1 MICDGITGL
10 YIFIYYKKLTKEVI
24 DMFIV
29 PINSSISPVESYFD
43 KNDAAEASAADSLD
57 RPQFSDIFR
66 EIFNEVQETQ
76 RVVQEDSVKLTLG
89 EIDDLHTIYNNM
101 TKAAVAVD
109 TFVAVK
115 DAAIDAYNRVLQI
128 TM

>member
-1 MICDGITGL
+1 
-10 YIFIYYKKLTKEVI
+10 
-24 DMFIV
+24 MFIV
-29 PINSSISPVESYFD
+29 PISSAIKPVESYFD
-43 KNDAAEASAADSLD
+43 KETASAEAAADSLD
-57 RPQFSDIFR
+57 RPQFSDVFK
-66 EIFNEVQETQ
+66 ELFSEVQETQ

-101 TKAAVAVD
+101 TKAGIAVD

>member
-1 MICDGITGL
+1 
-10 YIFIYYKKLTKEVI
+10 
-24 DMFIV
+24 MFIV
-29 PINSSISPVESYFD
+29 PISDAIRPVESYFD
-43 KNDAAEASAADSLD
+43 KDAAAASAADSSD
-57 RPQFSDIFR
+57 SPQFSEVFR
-66 EIFNEVQETQ
+66 QIFNEVQETQ

>member
-1 MICDGITGL
+1 
-10 YIFIYYKKLTKEVI
+10 
-24 DMFIV
+24 MFIV
-29 PINSSISPVESYFD
+29 PINSSISPVESFFD
-43 KNDAAEASAADSLD
+43 KNDAAAASAADSTD
-57 RPQFSDIFR
+57 RPQFSDIFK
-66 EIFNEVQETQ
+66 EIFSEVQETQ
-76 RVVQEDSVKLTLG
+76 RVLQEDSVKLTLG

-115 DAAIDAYNRVLQI
+115 DAAISAYDRILQI